1 MPLIMLNPYAEAAQQ
16 SIHSANIEEVYEMP
30 LNEILRPIPPDLDE
44 VKVQSIIETLQ
55 VIKHSTFYT
64 YFIFLMHCNSQSQ
77 FFALINDRTISS
89 IIACHQLMFS
99 G

>member
-64 YFIFLMHCNSQSQ
+64 YFIFLIY
-77 FFALINDRTISS
+77 LINDRTISS
-89 IIACHQLMFS
+89 IIGCHQLMFS